1 MLQSPPGA
9 TPAAPA
15 MDKSSPCGSGA
26 PGSSAGSK
34 GQQPRSASAGPA
46 AGESKPKGD
55 GKNAS
60 GSKQRYNRK
69 RETSYSKNENFS
81 SQSRRSYSQKSKAFN
96 KMPPQRGG
104 SGGSGKPFSS
114 SNGGRRDEVAEAQ
127 RAEFS
132 PAQFSGPKKI
142 NLNHLLNFT
151 FEPRGQAGHFDG
163 NGHGNWGKRNKWGH
177 KPFNKELFLQANCQF
192 VVSEEQDYTVHF
204 ADPDTLVNWDFVEQ
218 VRICSHEVPS
228 CPICL
233 YPPTAAKITR
243 CGHIFCWACILHYL
257 SLSEKTWSKCP
268 ICYGSVHKK
277 DLKSVVAME
286 TRQYAIGDTIT
297 MQLMR
302 REKGVLVALPKSQW
316 MNVVQP
322 VYIRDDQ
329 HSQYSKL
336 LLASREQVLQLVIL
350 EEKAALL
357 KQYEEEKHT
366 PEACFIEAAIQEL
379 KERETALSADQD
391 KNNGIA
397 GISAAVEELVLES
410 SKAVEPAVSQE
421 KKCDVEYL
429 SAFDEE
435 LVEPSSDLASSFS
448 PPVEV
453 EEAVL
458 DEEEIPEVEAVGEP
472 AMNTV
477 EEPNPAETSCQES
490 KDTVSSGHLGNS
502 PFYYFYQAEDGQ
514 CMYLH
519 PVNVRCLVREYGS
532 LEKSPEKITAAVV
545 EITGYS
551 MTEDIRQRHR
561 YLCHLP
567 LTCEFSICELA
578 LKPPVISKETLEL
591 FSDDLE
597 KRKRL
602 RQKKARDERRRER
615 RIEMEENK
623 KQGKYPEVHIALEN
637 LQQFPAFTSCPGEPA
652 STDQQ
657 GFCQSPLGRSPVFQT
672 VPFSVESI
680 PTSPAASQVSPL
692 LCGSLEEESPFPSF
706 AQMLRV
712 GKAKPETWP
721 KPAPKTR
728 DENTL
733 ALPVPGDSDGESDS
747 SDRIPVPSFQNSFSQ
762 AIEAALLKLDKPS
775 TADHLSGAG
784 IPLVQRSQRMR
795 SMRMKESWRLER
807 YLASGQITAICE
819 FYFSR
824 FCLQRFDFN

>member
-9 TPAAPA
+9 NPAAPA

-55 GKNAS
+55 GKNAN

-81 SQSRRSYSQKSKAFN
+81 SQSRRSNSQKSKTFN

-104 SGGSGKPFSS
+104 GGGSGKSFSS

-410 SKAVEPAVSQE
+410 SKAVEPAASQE

-435 LVEPSSDLASSFS
+435 LVEPCSDLASSFS

-458 DEEEIPEVEAVGEP
+458 DEEEVPEVDTVEEP
-472 AMNTV
+472 VTNPV

-490 KDTVSSGHLGNS
+490 KDTLSSGHLGNS

-637 LQQFPAFTSCPGEPA
+637 LQQFPAFTSCPGETT
-652 STDQQ
+652 SVDHQ
-657 GFCQSPLGRSPVFQT
+657 GFSVSPLGRSPVFQT
-672 VPFSVESI
+672 ESI
-680 PTSPAASQVSPL
+680 PTPLSPAASQVSPL

-712 GKAKPETWP
+712 GKAKPEIWP

-733 ALPVPGDSDGESDS
+733 VLPVPGDSDGESDS

-784 IPLVQRSQRMR
+784 ILLVQSSQRMTL
-795 SMRMKESWRLER
+795 MRMEQTWRSER
-807 YLASGQITAICE
+807 YLVSGLRKDMFQESSIC
-819 FYFSR
+819 
-824 FCLQRFDFN
+824 L